1 MSTHKIPLG
10 LTHSFAKACAGCYLP
25 WQPAS
30 VPQPRGL
37 LFNRG
42 LAQALGLDADALFSE
57 QGVAMLA
64 GNSLPSDAQP
74 LVQAYAGHQF
84 GHFAPQ
90 LGDGRALLLGEVVDP
105 NGQRW
110 DVQLKGSGK
119 TPFSRRGDGKAA
131 IGPMLREYLLGEA
144 MFHLHVPT
152 TRALAVVA
160 TGEAVWRERAL
171 PGAVLTRIAA
181 SHLRVGT
188 FEYFAAQQD
197 TARVRQLADYSIR
210 RHYPELA
217 AGDYADFL
225 RAVCA
230 RQARLVARWLAI
242 GFIHGVMNTDNMT
255 ISGETIDYGPCAF
268 MEHYHPK
275 AVFSSIDELG
285 RYAYGR
291 QPKIAQ
297 WNLTRLAETLLPLL
311 DSNDTRA
318 VEIAGSIIA
327 EFQTQYHNAW
337 CDEMRRKLGL
347 RGEAAA
353 DAALAQDFLALL
365 EAAQADFTLS
375 WRYLI
380 DAAAGDESRLRSLFS
395 EPIQASLTHW
405 LIRWRQRLGD
415 APDLE
420 AMRRANPY
428 LIPRNHQVEAALAAA
443 CDHDDLT
450 PFQNLLTALSQP
462 FDEHHPSYAIPAP
475 RDYTAQYSTYC
486 GT

>member
-1 MSTHKIPLG
+1 M
-10 LTHSFAKACAGCYLP
+10 P
-25 WQPAS
+25 WQPAA

-37 LFNRG
+37 IFNRG
-42 LAQALGLDADALFSE
+42 LAQALGLDAGALFTE
-57 QGVAMLA
+57 QGAAMLA
-64 GNSLPSDAQP
+64 GNGLPLDAQP

-84 GHFAPQ
+84 GNFAPQ
-90 LGDGRALLLGEVVDP
+90 LGDGRAVLLGEVVDP
-105 NGQRW
+105 NGRRW
-110 DVQLKGSGK
+110 DVQLKGSGQ

-131 IGPMLREYLLGEA
+131 VGPMLREYLLGEA
-144 MFHLHVPT
+144 MFHLGVPT

-160 TGEAVWRERAL
+160 TGEAVRRERAL

-188 FEYFAAQQD
+188 FEYFAARQD

-210 RHYPELA
+210 RHYPELN

-230 RQARLVARWLAI
+230 RQARLVARWMAI

-268 MEHYHPK
+268 IEHYHPK

-297 WNLTRLAETLLPLL
+297 WNLTRLAEALLPLF
-311 DSNDTRA
+311 DADETRA
-318 VEIAGSIIA
+318 EEIASGIIA
-327 EFQTQYHNAW
+327 DFQTQYQTAW

-347 RGEAAA
+347 RGTDVA
-353 DAALAQDFLALL
+353 DATLAQDFLALL
-365 EAAQADFTLS
+365 ETARADFTLS
-375 WRYLI
+375 WRYLS
-380 DAAAGDESRLRSLFS
+380 DAATGDETRLRALF
-395 EPIQASLTHW
+395 PAQNQTPLTHW
-405 LIRWRQRLGD
+405 FTRWQQRLGD
-415 APDLE
+415 APDL
-420 AMRRANPY
+420 AALRRANPY
-428 LIPRNHQVEAALAAA
+428 LIPRNHQVEAALTAAS
-443 CDHDDLT
+443 DHDDLT
-450 PFQNLLTALSQP
+450 PFRQLLAALSQP
-462 FDEHHPSYAIPAP
+462 FDEHPDHQPYAAPAP
-475 RDYTAQYSTYC
+475 RDYTAHYHTYC